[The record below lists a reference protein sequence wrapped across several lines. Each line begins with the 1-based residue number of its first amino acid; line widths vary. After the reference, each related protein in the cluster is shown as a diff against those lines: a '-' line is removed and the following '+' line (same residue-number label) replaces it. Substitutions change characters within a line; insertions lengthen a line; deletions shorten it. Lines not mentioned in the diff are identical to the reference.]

1 MSTPNESNE
10 TLDPNMNNVTMT
22 TKIYPTTYRNRKGF
36 KIGNMKIGFDTFNKP
51 FTSMDEVDHYLNE
64 LFKYIKWTRT
74 DTVSNDDKLN
84 KTRKNIRSFL
94 KAKKIQQVFAPLY
107 EPPSTDSVRVG
118 GGKSKG
124 TRKRKY
130 KLNKTRRKKDKDKK

>member
-1 MSTPNESNE
+1 MSTQNESNE

-74 DTVSNDDKLN
+74 DTVSTEEELN
-84 KTRKNIRSFL
+84 KKRKNIRSFL
-94 KAKKIQQVFAPLY
+94 KAKKIQHVFAPLY
-107 EPPSTDSVRVG
+107 ERPSTDSVKVG
-118 GGKSKG
+118 GGKSKY
-124 TRKRKY
+124 TRIRKY